1 MAEQPSDLISS
12 GTGNGGGTGG
22 GGVVGWLLGGN
33 ATKGM
38 LSGPQTGAYQRGYL
52 QDDFLKRQAP
62 MMNTTNA
69 DQARGQQGQLAQMLF
84 QQATGQRQGAGELAV
99 QRQAGNA
106 MAQQTSQAQMA
117 RGANSALAGRAAA
130 RMNAEI
136 GTNAAGQ
143 AGIAQMQDQQAAQN
157 QLGGLLGMQRGQDIQ
172 TAGAN
177 QQSQLA
183 QQQLQLSALA
193 QMLGV
198 DEAALRQDQAKRA
211 IQATDKGNLATLLQV
226 GGQVGAAAASDR
238 NLKTDISEDAGAE
251 VDDILR
257 NLSPKAYRYK
267 DERHGKGR
275 RVGIM
280 AQDLERSWLGA
291 DIVEDTPDG
300 KMLDVNKALSLAL
313 AAVARLDARVRE
325 LENRG

>member
-1 MAEQPSDLISS
+1 MAEQPTDMIAGGNG
-12 GTGNGGGTGG
+12 GTGNS
-22 GGVVGWLLGGN
+22 GVVNWLVGGN

-52 QDDFLKRQAP
+52 QNDFMQRGAP
-62 MMNTTNA
+62 MMNTGMA
-69 DQARGQQGQLAQMLF
+69 DQARGGQSQLAQMLF

-117 RGANSALAGRAAA
+117 RGSNAALAGRAAA
-130 RMNAEI
+130 RMNADI

-143 AGIAQMQDQQAAQN
+143 AGIAQMQDQQSAQN

-211 IQATDKGNLATLLQV
+211 IGLQDKGNLATLLQI
-226 GGQVGAAAASDR
+226 GGQAGVAAASDR
-238 NLKTDISEDAGAE
+238 NLKTDIRDADYD

-257 NLSPKAYRYK
+257 NLRPKAYRYK
-267 DERHGKGR
+267 DEKHGKGA

-280 AQDLERSWLGA
+280 AQDLELSWLGA
-291 DIVEDTPDG
+291 GIVEDTAEG

-325 LENRG
+325 LESKG